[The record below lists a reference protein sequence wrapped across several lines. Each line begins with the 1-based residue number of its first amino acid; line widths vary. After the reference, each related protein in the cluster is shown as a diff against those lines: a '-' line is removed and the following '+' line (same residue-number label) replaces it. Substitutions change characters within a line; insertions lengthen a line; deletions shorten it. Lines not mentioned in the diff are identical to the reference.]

1 MSRKIFYLKK
11 GKNLDIDSLRH
22 RFIKT
27 FAIYKFFCGINLQWK
42 FNNPTVERFWTTMV
56 DAIYFFAAESIYR
69 TDKVHLKLFYI
80 MNAAFKGV
88 SSMKIF
94 YKRISFETLT
104 LKVRSRTPLNSG
116 LKSVWKH
123 FFFFVYDEAR

>member
-1 MSRKIFYLKK
+1 
-11 GKNLDIDSLRH
+11 
-22 RFIKT
+22 
-27 FAIYKFFCGINLQWK
+27 
-42 FNNPTVERFWTTMV
+42 MV
-56 DAIYFFAAESIYR
+56 DAIYFFAAESIYW
-69 TDKVHLKLFYI
+69 TNKVHLKLFYI